1 MYSEALKGDRSEITV
16 VLIWASERRLT
27 RTDSVLIRVWS
38 ATERYDR
45 LDDTALTNVDN
56 SKRLPG
62 ESHDQQ
68 WLVLIWVTWS
78 QGPQKWAAVTFPLGT
93 RAVWGGTADA
103 AVCAV
108 QLFFIYLLPK
118 KKKNICAASSA
129 FTAFSATSSLTSS
142 CHDLS
147 EPLEAS
153 GPEEPPVSARLQ
165 FGQFSIKHLLF
176 TYHLLYEWCCHASL
190 NSNVLYLQS
199 EAPWI
204 KPVWLCISIKYFAY
218 HLLSLSQQVFS
229 TYTFSH
235 THTEWEER
243 TIKRQLF
250 QICVTSIW
258 LKVEIILIFHTVA
271 IDICKITLWGLWLP
285 FERELGII
293 KYNEFL
299 FFLIIKT
306 AVWKQQSRSWLK
318 CYWDSWNLAP
328 SSKDYFK

>member
-1 MYSEALKGDRSEITV
+1 MQ
-16 VLIWASERRLT
+16 
-27 RTDSVLIRVWS
+27 
-38 ATERYDR
+38 RYDR

-108 QLFFIYLLPK
+108 QPFFIYLLPK
-118 KKKNICAASSA
+118 KINKNKICAASSA

-165 FGQFSIKHLLF
+165 FGQFSIRRSPLK
-176 TYHLLYEWCCHASL
+176 TNIC
-190 NSNVLYLQS
+190 
-199 EAPWI
+199 
-204 KPVWLCISIKYFAY
+204 
-218 HLLSLSQQVFS
+218 
-229 TYTFSH
+229 FSH
-235 THTEWEER
+235 ITYFMNGAAMHHWTLTYCIYNPTLRESNLYGCVSALNTLHIICLVYPSKYSACVCTCHVHARERTHIYFLTHTHR
-243 TIKRQLF
+243 VRRKDD
-250 QICVTSIW
+250 
-258 LKVEIILIFHTVA
+258 K
-271 IDICKITLWGLWLP
+271 
-285 FERELGII
+285 
-293 KYNEFL
+293 
-299 FFLIIKT
+299 KT
-306 AVWKQQSRSWLK
+306 AFL
-318 CYWDSWNLAP
+318 NLCHFHLA
-328 SSKDYFK
+328 